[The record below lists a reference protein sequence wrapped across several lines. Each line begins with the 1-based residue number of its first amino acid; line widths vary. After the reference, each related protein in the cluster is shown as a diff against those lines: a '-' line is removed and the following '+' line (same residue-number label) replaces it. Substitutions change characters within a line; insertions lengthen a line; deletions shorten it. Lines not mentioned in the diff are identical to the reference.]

1 MPGAPLRTPPRG
13 GRAALAVDELPH
25 VLVVDDDTRLLQL
38 LGKYLRDNGYYVTTA
53 ENAED
58 GRGKMSRFAFDL
70 IVLDVMMPGED
81 GIEMATSLR
90 HHSDVPILMLTARG
104 EPEDRIR
111 GLESGA
117 DDYLAKP
124 FEPRELLLRIGA
136 ILRRAAPQGEPA
148 LSVELGGCTFDIE
161 RGVLRRG
168 EQPVR
173 LTSGEAALLGILARN
188 AGTTFSRLELCRRA
202 GGLNERS
209 IDVQVA
215 RLRRKVEPDPKAPRY
230 LQTVWGAGY
239 VLVPDAASPA

>member
-1 MPGAPLRTPPRG
+1 MAGAPRQTPARHA
-13 GRAALAVDELPH
+13 RAASAAGERPH

-53 ENAED
+53 ENAKD
-58 GRGKMSRFAFDL
+58 GRAKMAAFAFDL
-70 IVLDVMMPGED
+70 LVLDVMMPDED
-81 GIEMATSLR
+81 GIELATTLR
-90 HHSDVPILMLTARG
+90 RDSDVPILMLTARG
-104 EPEDRIR
+104 EPEDRIL
-111 GLESGA
+111 GFEAGA

-124 FEPRELLLRIGA
+124 FEPRELLLRIGS
-136 ILRRAAPQGEPA
+136 ILRRAAPHAEPLVSIDLGE
-148 LSVELGGCTFDIE
+148 CTFDIE

-173 LTSGEAALLGILARN
+173 LTSAEAALLGILARN

-202 GGLNERS
+202 GGASERS

-239 VLVPDAASPA
+239 VLVPDAANPA